1 MRFLKFWVVLLCVST
16 GAQAAPQS
24 SLYVQAKQL
33 LDSQDY
39 LGLRIF
45 VRNAYSQKMTQGEWY
60 SLKNIISG
68 SADKIGFDLIPFWN
82 ARNNRGRSEMDG
94 QLFQVD
100 QLMKDGNYDQAFT
113 LAQSVAQKMK
123 ALQKTRWDAGVQ
135 LPYIYHSMARAL
147 YGSRRFD
154 ESLRVYQWIGPKY
167 PFFVQVL
174 FEKMWAAFKAGRV
187 DLALGAIAS
196 QRSAYFSKY
205 LPPESYLVQ
214 TYLYRKLCRDDDQ
227 KQVIDEMKE
236 YETVLSKSDSILPPV
251 ADVNTLVLS
260 QLAELKR
267 KDSDNLKL
275 YPANV
280 RDHEQNEIKA
290 ALKKIAESRRAKI
303 LNDLKTVIAYQQ
315 LSGQSDSKTVLKP
328 VEKMKS
334 RDDLLK
340 QNLEVWPAD
349 SSEEWMDEIGKH
361 VLIGESLC
369 KQQK

>member
-1 MRFLKFWVVLLCVST
+1 MKSLKLSVIMLLI
-16 GAQAAPQS
+16 GANSFAAQS
-24 SLYVQAKQL
+24 NLYNQAKQL

-45 VRNAYSQKMTQGEWY
+45 VKNAYAQKMTQGEWF
-60 SLKNIISG
+60 SIKNIISG
-68 SADKIGFDLIPFWN
+68 SADRIGYDLIPFWN
-82 ARNNRGRSEMDG
+82 ARNNKGRSEIDA

-113 LAQSVAQKMK
+113 LAQGVAQKVK
-123 ALQKTRWDAGVQ
+123 VLQRTRWDAGVQ
-135 LPYIYHSMARAL
+135 LPYIYHSMGRAL
-147 YGSRRFD
+147 YGARRFD
-154 ESLRVYQWIGPKY
+154 EALKVYQWISPKY

-214 TYLYRKLCRDDDQ
+214 TYLYRKLCRDEDQ
-227 KQVIDEMKE
+227 NQVIDEMKS
-236 YETVLSKSDSILPPV
+236 YEVLLSTPGSALPEV
-251 ADVNTLVLS
+251 SDVNTLVLS
-260 QLAELKR
+260 QIASLSHR
-267 KDSDNLKL
+267 DNDNVRL
-275 YPANV
+275 YPLNV
-280 RDHEQNEIKA
+280 REHEQSEIKL
-290 ALKKIAESRRAKI
+290 ALKKATDTRRTKI

-315 LSGQSDSKTVLKP
+315 LSGQADSKTVLKP
-328 VEKMKS
+328 VESMKS

-349 SSEEWMDEIGKH
+349 STEEWMDEIGKH